1 MWGGNLKMGLYRN
14 HYCCS
19 EHSVAPMILLP
30 SGMRAEEPIDVSS
43 CTGNKQPGKGL
54 RICPCLEW
62 LDQEHSESFGAARIG
77 AANPKLGL

>member
-1 MWGGNLKMGLYRN
+1 M
-14 HYCCS
+14 
-19 EHSVAPMILLP
+19 APMILLP
-30 SGMRAEEPIDVSS
+30 SGMRAAEEPIDVSS